1 MYTILIQDLKNLTYT
16 EDCKKNYY
24 ILTIE
29 IKTIETLL
37 YIQKNMKF
45 YIHNKHFLTAKK
57 FVKTEEQSINEQFQ
71 NNKILSI

>member
-1 MYTILIQDLKNLTYT
+1 MYTILIQDLKKNLTYN

-45 YIHNKHFLTAKK
+45 YIHNKHF
-57 FVKTEEQSINEQFQ
+57 
-71 NNKILSI
+71 